1 MVSQETDSLAPQVDQ
16 RSRAAILVGVGIF
29 FSRISGF
36 IRDIVFAFFF
46 GNTGLADVWRV
57 ALKTPNVIQNLLG
70 EGTLSASVIPI
81 YAELLEEERTEDA
94 GRFAGA
100 TLGILVV
107 VAGGTALLGVL
118 LAPSLLPLVLFRWDV
133 EKVALT
139 VTMIQILFPMT
150 AVLVASAWALAILN
164 SHRRFFVSYVAPV
177 AWNGV
182 IILALVVLGFGL
194 GWSERTLLLAVAW
207 SALLGGV
214 LQFTVQLPY
223 VIPLLRH
230 FRISVSRRVT
240 GIREAIHNF
249 IPVVT
254 ARGAVNIGSLLEM
267 FAAALLAE
275 GAVAAL
281 GYAQTLYLLPISLF
295 GMAIAAAELPELSR
309 QRALPLKEMGE
320 QISVALERVYFLLL
334 PSAVA
339 FLIFGDLL
347 IGGIYQRG
355 SFLAADTPVVHA
367 ILAVY
372 ALGLL
377 ATAASRVLSSTF
389 YALRDTR
396 TPAWIACLRVTV
408 SLAVGVPLMFPL
420 DRFGSTG
427 LHYGAVGLA
436 FGSSTAAWLE
446 YILLRRSLS
455 RTIGPH
461 GPRPGIRW
469 RIAAAASAAAL
480 VAILARW
487 TLESGVPPKGALTFE
502 WLGEGFSW
510 LVLPAHAIGTTLLF
524 GVVYLVVAHHFGV
537 GIDLI
542 RLLRRDTGNS

>member
-1 MVSQETDSLAPQVDQ
+1 MSQETDSLASQVDQ
-16 RSRAAILVGVGIF
+16 RSRAAFLVGVGIF

-36 IRDIVFAFFF
+36 IRDILFAFFF

-100 TLGILVV
+100 ALGILVV
-107 VAGGTALLGVL
+107 VGGGAALLGVL

-182 IILALVVLGFGL
+182 IILALAVLGFGL

-207 SALLGGV
+207 SALVGGV

-240 GIREAIHNF
+240 GIREAIQNF

-320 QISVALERVYFLLL
+320 QISVALERIHFLLI

-347 IGGIYQRG
+347 VGAIYQRG

-367 ILAVY
+367 VLAAY

-396 TPAWIACLRVTV
+396 TPARMAYLRVTV

-420 DRFGSTG
+420 DRFGSIG

-436 FGSSTAAWLE
+436 LGSSTAAWLE

-461 GPRPGIRW
+461 GPRPRILW
-469 RIAAAASAAAL
+469 RIAAAASAAGL
-480 VAILARW
+480 VAVLVKW
-487 TLESGVPPKGALTFE
+487 TLKSTILPNGAE
-502 WLGEGFSW
+502 RLGESFTW
-510 LVLPAHAIGTTLLF
+510 LVLPAHAVGTVLSF
-524 GVVYLVVAHHFGV
+524 GVVYLVVAHHLGV
-537 GIDLI
+537 GVHII
-542 RLLRRDTGNS
+542 RLLRRDTSHL